1 MGSLAADLALAL
13 DPVRLAQAA
22 GITPDPWQRAVLSS
36 HAPRILLNVTRQ
48 GGKSTISSLLAV
60 HTAVYVP
67 ESLILL
73 VSPSLRQSA
82 ELFRKCLTTYRGL
95 QRPVPA
101 SAETQLKLELENGS
115 RIVSLPGQESTLRGY
130 SSVTLLC
137 IDEAARVEDPLYYS
151 LRPMLAVSGGRAICM
166 STPWGRRGW
175 WFAAWEDEP
184 DWLKVEVPAALCPR
198 ISPAF
203 LEQERRSLGPWWYRQ
218 EYECQ
223 FSDTTDQ
230 VFSHD
235 VLQASLSDEIAPLFA
250 AG

>member
-151 LRPMLAVSGGRAICM
+151 LRPMLAVSGGRVICM
-166 STPWGRRGW
+166 STPWGRRRCAHGLARRSW
-175 WFAAWEDEP
+175 SKSGAAWGRGGIG
-184 DWLKVEVPAALCPR
+184 KSMSANSATRR
-198 ISPAF
+198 IKCSATTCCRPV
-203 LEQERRSLGPWWYRQ
+203 SLTR
-218 EYECQ
+218 
-223 FSDTTDQ
+223 
-230 VFSHD
+230 
-235 VLQASLSDEIAPLFA
+235 
-250 AG
+250 